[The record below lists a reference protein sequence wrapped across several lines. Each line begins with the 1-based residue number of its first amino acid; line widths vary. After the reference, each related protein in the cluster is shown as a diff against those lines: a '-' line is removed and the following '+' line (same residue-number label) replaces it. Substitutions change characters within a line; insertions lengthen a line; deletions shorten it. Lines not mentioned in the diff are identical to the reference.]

1 MRLKCRLMQALKMK
15 VQAMKVE
22 LKSIVNKKTGN
33 IELADSVFGIVPR
46 EDIIARVIKWQLAKR
61 RAGTH
66 KVKSRSEI
74 AKTGAKM
81 FRQKG
86 TGRARHGPASVVQFR
101 GGGVVHG
108 PVVRDHGHDLPK
120 KIRKLGLRSVLSA
133 KAASGKL
140 LILDKLQSDGKT
152 ASLRA
157 KLYAL
162 GVSNALII
170 GDEKLDNQFAQ
181 AAANIPLVDVLPSPG
196 INVYDAVRRD
206 MLVMTKEAVNY
217 VEERLK

>member
-1 MRLKCRLMQALKMK
+1 
-15 VQAMKVE
+15 MKVE
-22 LKSIVNKKTGN
+22 LKSIGSKKSGN
-33 IELADSVFGIVPR
+33 IELADFVFGISPR
-46 EDIIARVIKWQLAKR
+46 EDIVARVIKWQLAKR

-120 KIRKLGLRSVLSA
+120 KVRKLGLRSVLSA
-133 KAASGKL
+133 KAAAGKL
-140 LILDKLQSDGKT
+140 IIVDNLQSDGKT
-152 ASLRA
+152 ASLKS
-157 KLYAL
+157 KLNSLGAL
-162 GVSNALII
+162 NALIVGGETLEI
-170 GDEKLDNQFAQ
+170 KFIR
-181 AAANIPLVDVLPSPG
+181 AASNIPLVDVLPYQG
-196 INVYDAVRRD
+196 LNVYDAVRRD
-206 MLVMTKEAVNY
+206 MLIMTKEAVNLT
-217 VEERLK
+217 EERLK

>member
-1 MRLKCRLMQALKMK
+1 
-15 VQAMKVE
+15 MKVE
-22 LKSIVNKKTGN
+22 LKSIGSKKSGN
-33 IELADSVFGIVPR
+33 IELADSVFGISPR
-46 EDIIARVIKWQLAKR
+46 EDIVARVIKWQLAKR

-120 KIRKLGLRSVLSA
+120 KVRKLGLRSVLSA
-133 KAASGKL
+133 KAAAGKL
-140 LILDKLQSDGKT
+140 IIVDNLQSDGKT
-152 ASLRA
+152 ASLKS
-157 KLYAL
+157 KLNSLGAL
-162 GVSNALII
+162 NALIVGGETLEI
-170 GDEKLDNQFAQ
+170 KFIR
-181 AAANIPLVDVLPSPG
+181 AASNIPLVDVLPYQG
-196 INVYDAVRRD
+196 LNVYDAVRRD
-206 MLVMTKEAVNY
+206 MLIMTKEAVNLT
-217 VEERLK
+217 EERLK

>member
-1 MRLKCRLMQALKMK
+1 MK
-15 VQAMKVE
+15 AE
-22 LKSIVNKKTGN
+22 LKSIANKKSGN
-33 IELADSVFGIVPR
+33 IELNDSVFGIAPR

-86 TGRARHGPASVVQFR
+86 TGRARHGAASVVQFR

-108 PVVRDHGHDLPK
+108 PVVRNHSHMLPK
-120 KIRKLGLRSVLSA
+120 KVRKLGLRSVLSA

-140 LILDKLQSDGKT
+140 VIVDKLESDGKT
-152 ASLRA
+152 ASLKA
-157 KLYAL
+157 KLNSL
-162 GVSNALII
+162 GVANALVI
-170 GDEKLDNQFAQ
+170 GGEILENEFVR
-181 AAANIPLVDVLPSPG
+181 AAANIPLIDVLPCPG
-196 INVYDAVRRD
+196 LNVYDAVRRD
-206 MLVMTKEAVNY
+206 VLVMTKDAVSF

>member
-1 MRLKCRLMQALKMK
+1 MK
-15 VQAMKVE
+15 AE
-22 LKSIVNKKTGN
+22 LKSIGNKKTSN
-33 IELADSVFGIVPR
+33 IELADSVFGITPR
-46 EDIIARVIKWQLAKR
+46 EDIIARVVKWQLAKR

-86 TGRARHGPASVVQFR
+86 TGRARHGAASVVQFR

-120 KIRKLGLRSVLSA
+120 KVRKLGLRSVLSA

-140 LILDKLQSDGKT
+140 IIVDNLESDGKT
-152 ASLRA
+152 ASLKA
-157 KLYAL
+157 KLTGL
-162 GVSNALII
+162 GVFNALVI
-170 GDEKLDNQFAQ
+170 GGETLENGFVR
-181 AAANIPLVDVLPSPG
+181 AAANIPLIDVLPSQG
-196 INVYDAVRRD
+196 LNVYDAVRRD
-206 MLVMTKEAVNY
+206 VLVMTKDAVDFI
-217 VEERLK
+217 EERLK

>member
-1 MRLKCRLMQALKMK
+1 
-15 VQAMKVE
+15 MKVE
-22 LKSIVNKKTGN
+22 LKSIGSKKSGN
-33 IELADSVFGIVPR
+33 IELADSVFGITPR
-46 EDIIARVIKWQLAKR
+46 EDIVARVIKWQLAKR

-120 KIRKLGLRSVLSA
+120 KVRKLGLRSVLSA
-133 KAASGKL
+133 KAAAGKL
-140 LILDKLQSDGKT
+140 IIVDKLQSDGKT
-152 ASLRA
+152 ATLKSKLNSLGA
-157 KLYAL
+157 
-162 GVSNALII
+162 SNALVI
-170 GDEKLDNQFAQ
+170 GGETLEINFMR
-181 AAANIPLVDVLPSPG
+181 AASNIPLVDVLPSQG
-196 INVYDAVRRD
+196 LNVYDAVRRD
-206 MLVMTKEAVNY
+206 MLVMTKEAVSFT
-217 VEERLK
+217 EERLK

>member
-1 MRLKCRLMQALKMK
+1 MK
-15 VQAMKVE
+15 AE
-22 LKSIVNKKTGN
+22 LKSIGNKKTSN
-33 IELADSVFGIVPR
+33 IELADSVFGITPR
-46 EDIIARVIKWQLAKR
+46 EDIIARVVKWQLAKR

-86 TGRARHGPASVVQFR
+86 TGRARHGAASVVQFR

-120 KIRKLGLRSVLSA
+120 KVRKLGLRSVLSA

-140 LILDKLQSDGKT
+140 VIVDNLESDGKT
-152 ASLRA
+152 ASLKA
-157 KLYAL
+157 KLTGL
-162 GVSNALII
+162 GVSNALVI
-170 GDEKLDNQFAQ
+170 GGETLENGFVR
-181 AAANIPLVDVLPSPG
+181 AAANIPLIDVLPSQG
-196 INVYDAVRRD
+196 LNVYDAVRRD
-206 MLVMTKEAVNY
+206 VLVMTKDAVDFI
-217 VEERLK
+217 EERLK

>member
-1 MRLKCRLMQALKMK
+1 MK
-15 VQAMKVE
+15 AE
-22 LKSIVNKKTGN
+22 LKSIGNKKTSN
-33 IELADSVFGIVPR
+33 IELADSVFGITPR
-46 EDIIARVIKWQLAKR
+46 EDIIARVVKWQLAKR

-86 TGRARHGPASVVQFR
+86 TGRARHGAASVVQFR

-120 KIRKLGLRSVLSA
+120 KVRKLGLRSVLSA

-140 LILDKLQSDGKT
+140 IIVDNLESDGKT
-152 ASLRA
+152 ASLKA
-157 KLYAL
+157 KLTGL
-162 GVSNALII
+162 GASNALVI
-170 GDEKLDNQFAQ
+170 GGETLENGFVR
-181 AAANIPLVDVLPSPG
+181 AAANIPLIDVLPSQG
-196 INVYDAVRRD
+196 LNVYDAVRRD
-206 MLVMTKEAVNY
+206 VLVMTKDAVDFI
-217 VEERLK
+217 EERLK

>member
-1 MRLKCRLMQALKMK
+1 MK
-15 VQAMKVE
+15 AE
-22 LKSIVNKKTGN
+22 LKSIGNKKTSN
-33 IELADSVFGIVPR
+33 IELSDSVFGITPR
-46 EDIIARVIKWQLAKR
+46 EDIIARVVKWQLAKR

-86 TGRARHGPASVVQFR
+86 TGRARHGAASVVQFR

-120 KIRKLGLRSVLSA
+120 KVRKLGLRSVLSA
-133 KAASGKL
+133 KAESGKL
-140 LILDKLQSDGKT
+140 IIVDKLHSDGKT
-152 ASLRA
+152 ASLKA
-157 KLYAL
+157 KLNGL
-162 GVSNALII
+162 GAFNALLI
-170 GDEKLDNQFAQ
+170 GGETLENEFVR
-181 AAANIPLVDVLPSPG
+181 AAANIPLIDVLPSHG
-196 INVYDAVRRD
+196 LNVYDAVRRD
-206 MLVMTKEAVNY
+206 VLVMTKEAVNF

>member
-1 MRLKCRLMQALKMK
+1 MK
-15 VQAMKVE
+15 AE
-22 LKSIVNKKTGN
+22 LKSIGNKKTSN
-33 IELADSVFGIVPR
+33 IELADSVFGITPR
-46 EDIIARVIKWQLAKR
+46 EDIIARVVKWQLAKR

-86 TGRARHGPASVVQFR
+86 TGRARHGAASVVQFR

-120 KIRKLGLRSVLSA
+120 KVRKLGLRSVLSA

-140 LILDKLQSDGKT
+140 IIVDSLESDGKT
-152 ASLRA
+152 ASLKA
-157 KLYAL
+157 KLTGL
-162 GVSNALII
+162 GISNALVI
-170 GDEKLDNQFAQ
+170 GGEILENGFVR
-181 AAANIPLVDVLPSPG
+181 AAANIPLIDVLPSQG
-196 INVYDAVRRD
+196 LNVYDAVRRD
-206 MLVMTKEAVNY
+206 VLVMTKDAVEFI
-217 VEERLK
+217 EERLK

>member
-1 MRLKCRLMQALKMK
+1 MK
-15 VQAMKVE
+15 VQVMKVE

-46 EDIIARVIKWQLAKR
+46 EDIVARVVKWQLAKR

-86 TGRARHGPASVVQFR
+86 TGRARHGAGSVVQFR

-120 KIRKLGLRSVLSA
+120 KVRKLGLRSVLSA

-140 LILDKLQSDGKT
+140 LIVDNLQSDGKT

-157 KLYAL
+157 KLHAL

-181 AAANIPLVDVLPSPG
+181 AAANIPLVDVLPSQG

-206 MLVMTKEAVNY
+206 ILVMTKEAVNY

>member
-1 MRLKCRLMQALKMK
+1 MK
-15 VQAMKVE
+15 AE
-22 LKSIVNKKTGN
+22 LKSIGNKKTSN
-33 IELADSVFGIVPR
+33 IELADSVFGITPR
-46 EDIIARVIKWQLAKR
+46 EDIIARVVKWQLAKR

-86 TGRARHGPASVVQFR
+86 TGRARHGAASVVQFR

-120 KIRKLGLRSVLSA
+120 KVRKLGLRSVLSA

-140 LILDKLQSDGKT
+140 IIVDNLVSDGKT
-152 ASLRA
+152 ASLKA
-157 KLYAL
+157 KLTGL
-162 GVSNALII
+162 GVSNALVI
-170 GDEKLDNQFAQ
+170 GGETLENGFVR
-181 AAANIPLVDVLPSPG
+181 AAANIPLIDVLPSQG
-196 INVYDAVRRD
+196 LNVYDAVRRD
-206 MLVMTKEAVNY
+206 VLVMTKDAVDFI
-217 VEERLK
+217 EERLK